1 MGNQVIVCG
10 RRRNRLQAAQA
21 QIPGLRTRVCDVSK
35 ARSRQALVRWATS
48 SFPDLNVLVNNAGI
62 QRAID
67 LRKGP
72 RDLADA
78 DQEIATNLV
87 APIHLTALLIPH
99 LLKKKESAVV
109 NISSGLAFTPIAVMP
124 VYCATKAA
132 IHSFSLSLRR
142 QLKGTTVKVF
152 EVAPPTVDTELPG
165 PRRRR
170 EDRGP
175 SISPDA
181 VAAAVL
187 KALEADDYEVA
198 IGAAENLRTG
208 RERLLDAINP

>member
-1 MGNQVIVCG
+1 
-10 RRRNRLQAAQA
+10 
-21 QIPGLRTRVCDVSK
+21 
-35 ARSRQALVRWATS
+35 
-48 SFPDLNVLVNNAGI
+48 
-62 QRAID
+62 
-67 LRKGP
+67 
-72 RDLADA
+72 
-78 DQEIATNLV
+78 
-87 APIHLTALLIPH
+87 
-99 LLKKKESAVV
+99 
-109 NISSGLAFTPIAVMP
+109 MP